1 MDKIR
6 VSKSIM
12 ESLNAKGYAYGK
24 KYAYKVYDKL
34 SPNCIV
40 VERYPRYY
48 YHYGVGE
55 GWRLNTLDY
64 ARRNGMIEVLQV
76 KGA

>member
-12 ESLNAKGYAYGK
+12 DSLNAKGYAYGK
-24 KYAYKVYDKL
+24 KYTYHVFDKL

-40 VERYPRYY
+40 VERYPNYY
-48 YHYGVGE
+48 IHRGCGE
-55 GWRLNTLDY
+55 GRRFNTLEY
-64 ARRNGMIEVLQV
+64 ARRNGMVEFLQV

>member
-12 ESLNAKGYAYGK
+12 DALNATGYAWGKRYGYRVK
-24 KYAYKVYDKL
+24 EKL
-34 SPNCIV
+34 SPNCIIV
-40 VERYPRYY
+40 DRFPLY
-48 YHYGVGE
+48 YHHDGVGE
-55 GWRLNTLDY
+55 GWRACTLEY
-64 ARRNGMIEVLQV
+64 AKRNGLAEVLQV

>member
-12 ESLNAKGYAYGK
+12 DSLNATGK
-24 KYAYKVYDKL
+24 AIGNKYIYTVKERL

-40 VERYPRYY
+40 VERYPRYFI
-48 YHYGVGE
+48 HRGVDE
-55 GWRLNTLDY
+55 G
-64 ARRNGMIEVLQV
+64 RRWTSYNEAKWNGWIETVQV
-76 KGA
+76 KGV

>member
-12 ESLNAKGYAYGK
+12 DSLNKWGEAFGN
-24 KYAYKVYDKL
+24 KYTYKVKEKL

-48 YHYGVGE
+48 IHSGCGE
-55 GWRLNTLDY
+55 GRRLTMYNE
-64 ARRNGMIEVLQV
+64 AKWNGWIETVQV